1 VAVLYH
7 GFEHNIAS
15 MITPQLERLKQ
26 DIVELD
32 YFVQRLQKEGSQ
44 QNSKRLKALELKR
57 QYLQKFIENS
67 SATAEQPE
75 VSAA

>member
-1 VAVLYH
+1 
-7 GFEHNIAS
+7 

-44 QNSKRLKALELKR
+44 QNSRRLQALELKR
-57 QYLQKFIENS
+57 QYLQRVIEEGSNPS
-67 SATAEQPE
+67 EE
-75 VSAA
+75 AA

>member
-1 VAVLYH
+1 
-7 GFEHNIAS
+7 

-67 SATAEQPE
+67 SATTEQPE

>member
-1 VAVLYH
+1 
-7 GFEHNIAS
+7 

-44 QNSKRLKALELKR
+44 QNSKRLQALELKR
-57 QYLQKFIENS
+57 QYLQRVIEEGSNPS
-67 SATAEQPE
+67 EE
-75 VSAA
+75 AA